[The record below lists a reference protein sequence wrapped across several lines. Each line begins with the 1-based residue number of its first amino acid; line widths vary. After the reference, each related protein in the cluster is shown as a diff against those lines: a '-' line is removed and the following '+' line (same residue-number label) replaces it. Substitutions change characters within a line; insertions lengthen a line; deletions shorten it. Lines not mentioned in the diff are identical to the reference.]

1 MFRFETPIFLYLL
14 VLVPILALI
23 RLYTSIHR
31 RKRLKAFGDKELM
44 HRLMPDVSR
53 IRPIVKFWLL
63 QVVLAL
69 LVIILARPQMG
80 TKASH
85 EKRNGIEAMIA
96 LDISN
101 SMKSED
107 VVPSR
112 LDKSKMLIENMVDN
126 FTNDKVG
133 LIVFA
138 GDAFIQ
144 LPITSDYVSA
154 KMFMQNTDP
163 SLIATQ
169 GTNIAEAIRISLK
182 SFTQED
188 KVGRAIIVI
197 TDGEDHEGGAVEMA
211 RQAKKNGV
219 RVFVLGVGSPK
230 GSPIPDADG
239 GYMRDNSGTEVLTS
253 LNEVMCRQI
262 AEAGGGAYIHVD
274 NTNAAQNKLNSELI
288 KLQKGELSSIIYSEY
303 DEQFQAF
310 GLITLLLLIIEV
322 CVLDRKNPLLTRLK
336 LFRKK

>member
-1 MFRFETPIFLYLL
+1 
-14 VLVPILALI
+14 
-23 RLYTSIHR
+23 
-31 RKRLKAFGDKELM
+31 
-44 HRLMPDVSR
+44 
-53 IRPIVKFWLL
+53 
-63 QVVLAL
+63 
-69 LVIILARPQMG
+69 
-80 TKASH
+80 
-85 EKRNGIEAMIA
+85 
-96 LDISN
+96 
-101 SMKSED
+101 
-107 VVPSR
+107 
-112 LDKSKMLIENMVDN
+112 
-126 FTNDKVG
+126 
-133 LIVFA
+133 
-138 GDAFIQ
+138 
-144 LPITSDYVSA
+144 
-154 KMFMQNTDP
+154 
-163 SLIATQ
+163 
-169 GTNIAEAIRISLK
+169 
-182 SFTQED
+182 
-188 KVGRAIIVI
+188 

-310 GLITLLLLIIEV
+310 GLIALLLLIIEV